1 MSVHKSGMPITVDG
15 SYEFVLKPGRNYL
28 YEGFY
33 AAGTG
38 TQTLFNGIEGIN
50 YDVYQA
56 TQEPTTSTAI
66 SITATGTVRSFRI
79 MATGNRLR
87 VTIAS
92 ASTLN
97 LIPML
102 TEVPHGS

>member
-1 MSVHKSGMPITVDG
+1 MSVHKSGDPITANA
-15 SYEFVLKPGRNYL
+15 SYEFTVIPGRNYL

-38 TQTLFNGIEGIN
+38 TQTLFNGIEGLN
-50 YDVYQA
+50 YDNFVA
-56 TQEPTTSTAI
+56 AQEPNSSTAI
-66 SITATGTVRSFRI
+66 SITKTGTVRSFRL
-79 MATGNRLR
+79 MATGNRIRLT
-87 VTIAS
+87 VGS
-92 ASTLN
+92 ASGLI